1 MLECSMGICAGVAIR
16 TGSTQRFQTKNVI
29 PTVLEIMLR
38 NVEDSGEVQ
47 YSRLVSWSSLISK
60 RHL

>member
-1 MLECSMGICAGVAIR
+1 MLECSMGICAGVVIR

-29 PTVLEIMLR
+29 LTVLEIMLR

>member
-1 MLECSMGICAGVAIR
+1 MGICAGAAIR

-29 PTVLEIMLR
+29 LTVLEIMLR

>member
-1 MLECSMGICAGVAIR
+1 MGICAGVAIR

-29 PTVLEIMLR
+29 LTVLEIMLR
-38 NVEDSGEVQ
+38 NVEDSGKVQ

>member
-1 MLECSMGICAGVAIR
+1 MGICAGVAIR

-29 PTVLEIMLR
+29 LTVLETMLK

-47 YSRLVSWSSLISK
+47 YSRLVSWSSLISR

>member
-1 MLECSMGICAGVAIR
+1 MGICAGVAIR

-29 PTVLEIMLR
+29 LTVLEIMLR

-60 RHL
+60 QHL

>member
-1 MLECSMGICAGVAIR
+1 MGICAGVAIR

-29 PTVLEIMLR
+29 LTVLEIMLR

-47 YSRLVSWSSLISK
+47 YSQLVSWSSLISK

>member
-1 MLECSMGICAGVAIR
+1 MGICAGVAIR

-29 PTVLEIMLR
+29 LTVLEIMLR
-38 NVEDSGEVQ
+38 NVEDSGGVQ

>member
-1 MLECSMGICAGVAIR
+1 MGICAGVAIR

-29 PTVLEIMLR
+29 LTVLEIILR